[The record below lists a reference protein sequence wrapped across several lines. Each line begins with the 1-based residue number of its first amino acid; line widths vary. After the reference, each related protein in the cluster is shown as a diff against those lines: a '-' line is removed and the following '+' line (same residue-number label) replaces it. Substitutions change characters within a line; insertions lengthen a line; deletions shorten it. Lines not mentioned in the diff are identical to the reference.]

1 MNGLTVMPAVGL
13 LSMLRRGQISP
24 LELAGEYIQQIER
37 LNPQLNALVDFDAD
51 RVRAQA
57 RALENSSGPRGP
69 LFGLPMTVKSSIATA
84 GYRCEIGS
92 LLYRG
97 DVPHENATVV
107 DRMKQAG
114 ALILGTTNC
123 PEFLMAYETD
133 NRLYGRTANPWDVE
147 RTAGGSSGGES
158 AAIAAGLSACGLGSD
173 GGGSVREPAHFTG
186 ICSLK
191 PTPGRVPARGH
202 LPPCDGPFSIL
213 GAIGPMART
222 IRDLTLLFITLSGQ
236 DARDPVSP
244 PVSLRNESLEDLRRV
259 PIGFFEDD
267 GHTPVTPETRQAVQ
281 DAARTLESQGFN
293 VRPFRPRALEEAR
306 HLWWQFFVRGGAMLL
321 DPLVERRHAEL
332 SPTFLDFLSIAHS
345 EPPLSGQ
352 ELLTSWMDCDHVRRK
367 LLAEMERF
375 PILLCPVC
383 AIPAFRH
390 GEREWEVEGQQVK
403 YLDAMRYT
411 QWFNLLG
418 APAAVVPVGWSPEG
432 LPIGVQIA
440 GRPFEDERVLGIAA
454 AVEAN
459 YGYKPPPLSVV

>member
-1 MNGLTVMPAVGL
+1 VNGLTVLPAVEL
-13 LSMLRRGQISP
+13 LSMLKRGQISP

-37 LNPQLNALVDFDAD
+37 LNPQLHALVDFDAD

-57 RALENSSGPRGP
+57 RALESASGPRGP

-84 GYRCEIGS
+84 GYRCETGS
-92 LLYRG
+92 LLHRG
-97 DVPHENATVV
+97 YVPHENATVV

-114 ALILGTTNC
+114 AVVLGTTNC
-123 PEFLMAYETD
+123 PEFLMAYESD

-147 RTAGGSSGGES
+147 RTAGGSSGGEA
-158 AAIAAGLSACGLGSD
+158 AAIAGGLSAGGLGSD
-173 GGGSVREPAHFTG
+173 SGGSVREPAHFTG

-191 PTPGRVPARGH
+191 PTPGRIPARGH
-202 LPPCDGPFSIL
+202 LPACDGPFAIL

-222 IRDLTLLFITLSGQ
+222 VRDLTLLFITLSGQ
-236 DARDPVSP
+236 DALDPVSP
-244 PVSLRNESLEDLRRV
+244 PVSLRNESLEDLKRV

-267 GHTPVTPETRQAVQ
+267 GLVPVTLETRQAVQ
-281 DAARTLESQGFN
+281 DAARALEGQGFH

-306 HLWWQFFVRGGAMLL
+306 DLWWKFFVRGGAMLL
-321 DPLVERRHAEL
+321 DPLVQGRHSEL

-345 EPPLSGQ
+345 EPPLSAE
-352 ELLTSWMDCDHVRRK
+352 ELLSAWMDCDHVRRK
-367 LLAEMERF
+367 LLAEMESF

-390 GEREWEVEGQQVK
+390 GERVWEVEGQRVK

-432 LPIGVQIA
+432 LPIGVQIV
-440 GRPFEDERVLGIAA
+440 GRPFQDENVLGIAA
-454 AVEAN
+454 AVEAD
-459 YGYKPPPLSVV
+459 YGYKPPPLA